1 MVRLILIAVAIFL
14 AIYLLSRRFNAGQKG
29 NDGEEEVVSP
39 RSGGF
44 LIAVIAVVAVLSLIF
59 ILPRLGISLGGL
71 IQKLNPFRCIS
82 THLRFHHQIFLQVAV
97 SDSLVRCG
105 SKASKIYV

>member
-44 LIAVIAVVAVLSLIF
+44 LIAVIAAVAVLSLIF

-71 IQKLNPFRCIS
+71 LQKAVAFFPIIRALLPF
-82 THLRFHHQIFLQVAV
+82 
-97 SDSLVRCG
+97 
-105 SKASKIYV
+105 

>member
-44 LIAVIAVVAVLSLIF
+44 LIAVIAAVAVLSLIF

-71 IQKLNPFRCIS
+71 IQKA
-82 THLRFHHQIFLQVAV
+82 VAFFPIIRA
-97 SDSLVRCG
+97 LLTF
-105 SKASKIYV
+105 